1 MSIGSDAPVPRW
13 LSRNATDV
21 DEVRSLCQAYFYPV
35 DLQPVRGTARLAFS
49 FSVVELGPLTV
60 GELHFGSDI
69 RLRAGDLD
77 TAYHVNLPLSGSLR
91 SVHRGIEVHARPAE
105 AAVYRPQGETVL
117 EWSRQCRLLCIK
129 IDKVALAS
137 HLAALTDQAVTDVR
151 DVAPSLNLT
160 AGAGLSWSRLV
171 RSIAT
176 DMYDAQSLL
185 YRPPVGARI
194 AHSVVA
200 GLLYAVQHRQ
210 GAQLAGA
217 ATACHPRTVKRA
229 IEAMHADPS
238 HPFTMT
244 ELAGIAGCSV
254 RTLQEGFRRHVG
266 RTPTALLRDIRL
278 TRAHDDLRSADPDA
292 VTVAQVACRWGFTHL
307 GRFAAAHRARFAVPP
322 STTLH
327 S

>member
-1 MSIGSDAPVPRW
+1 MTIGPDAPVPRW
-13 LSRNATDV
+13 LSRSATGIE
-21 DEVRSLCQAYFYPV
+21 EVRSLCQTYFYPV
-35 DLQPVRGTARLAFS
+35 DLQTVRGAASPAFS
-49 FSVVELGPLTV
+49 FSVLELGPLTV

-69 RLRAGDLD
+69 RLRTGDLD

-117 EWSRQCRLLCIK
+117 QWSRQCRMLCIK
-129 IDKVALAS
+129 IDKVALAG
-137 HLAALTDQAVTDVR
+137 HLAALTDQAVTDVP

-185 YRPPVGARI
+185 YRPPVGTRI

-200 GLLYAVQHRQ
+200 GLLYAVEHRQ
-210 GAQLAGA
+210 GPQLAGA

-229 IEAMHADPS
+229 IEAMYADPS

-254 RTLQEGFRRHVG
+254 RTLQEGFRRHAG

-307 GRFAAAHRARFAVPP
+307 GRFAAAYRARFAVPP

-327 S
+327 G